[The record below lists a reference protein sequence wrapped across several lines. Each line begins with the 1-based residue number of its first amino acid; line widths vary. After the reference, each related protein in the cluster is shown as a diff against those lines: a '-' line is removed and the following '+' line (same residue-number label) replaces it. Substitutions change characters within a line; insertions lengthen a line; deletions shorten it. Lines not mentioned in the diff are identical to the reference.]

1 MPTAS
6 SLTRTRSLTRLV
18 PAGPRRRAAVL
29 TLTLRLA
36 MVPLAAGVEG
46 PYPAPPIW
54 PGDAHK
60 ALPGQDVFLTQDG
73 QEIIVLAPA
82 PDGIKKIVRI
92 RLWNDLAPSAS
103 EDIRSLAPGLLRY
116 AFTITNGPQAKDS
129 IRTWDLV
136 VPATGDVVHATL
148 PVRTP
153 ENWRAGGVTPGGV
166 IARQEAL
173 GSEEL
178 GRHLRWFPPEDE
190 TRHIAPGQSLS
201 GVAVDSAYLPGFTT
215 AWFSSLHM
223 PQQEFDDNWPA
234 AIQKQLSFFN
244 DPKYREKMLLVIG
257 PMFAPGSSDPPIV
270 ANFQAGVRELIKAG
284 RLNPSSP
291 FVIAFL
297 AALNGPPGHWRSQEL
312 PAAPADAT
320 ERLVA
325 RAAALSL
332 AMRFASPRP

>member
-6 SLTRTRSLTRLV
+6 SPTRTRSLIRF
-18 PAGPRRRAAVL
+18 GRRVAAPTVAL
-29 TLTLRLA
+29 WLA
-36 MVPLAAGVEG
+36 AVPLAAGVEG

-60 ALPGQDVFLTQDG
+60 TLPGQDVFLTQDG
-73 QEIIVLAPA
+73 HEIIVLAPA
-82 PDGIKKIVRI
+82 PDGTKKIVRI
-92 RLWNDLAPSAS
+92 RLWNDLAPSVS
-103 EDIRSLAPGLLRY
+103 EGIESLDHGLLRY

-190 TRHIAPGQSLS
+190 TRRIAPGESLS

-215 AWFSSLHM
+215 AWFSSLHW

-234 AIQKQLSFFN
+234 PIQEQLNFFN

-257 PMFAPGSSDPPIV
+257 PMLAPGSSDPPIV
-270 ANFQAGVRELIKAG
+270 ANFQAGIRELIKAG

-291 FVIAFL
+291 FVRAL
-297 AALNGPPGHWRSQEL
+297 SEALNGPPGHWRSHEL
-312 PAAPADAT
+312 SAAPADAT
-320 ERLVA
+320 ERLLA

-332 AMRFASPRP
+332 GMRFASSRP